1 MLELNNVINELSKD
15 YDSYYVYDEH
25 SIVESI
31 EKLKTAFPDVTFL
44 YSIKCNHNRNVIDS
58 IFSKGLGADAASLG
72 EVMLALDAGLHQ
84 EMVCYSAPGKSD
96 FDIREA
102 WDKSRIIVDS
112 IGEIGLIEGI
122 ADEKGCSIDIGV
134 RITRRTGRIFS
145 QM

>member
-15 YDSYYVYDEH
+15 YDSYYVY
-25 SIVESI
+25 
-31 EKLKTAFPDVTFL
+31 
-44 YSIKCNHNRNVIDS
+44 
-58 IFSKGLGADAASLG
+58 
-72 EVMLALDAGLHQ
+72 
-84 EMVCYSAPGKSD
+84 YSAPGKSD

-112 IGEIGLIEGI
+112 TGEIGLIEGI